1 MHGKCRNSADC
12 WGIGEAGGVN
22 RITIKNPN
30 VKPIHGILVC
40 NKKLTLNLKFMK
52 MSALKVMMMAGA
64 MMVATCLTVNA
75 APVKGTP
82 AHTTQD
88 TTKKMKMKHGK
99 MAKKMK
105 MKKDTT
111 AKM

>member
-1 MHGKCRNSADC
+1 
-12 WGIGEAGGVN
+12 
-22 RITIKNPN
+22 
-30 VKPIHGILVC
+30 
-40 NKKLTLNLKFMK
+40 MK

-82 AHTTQD
+82 AHTAQD
-88 TTKKMKMKHGK
+88 TTKRMKMKKG
-99 MAKKMK
+99 KKMK

-111 AKM
+111 SKM